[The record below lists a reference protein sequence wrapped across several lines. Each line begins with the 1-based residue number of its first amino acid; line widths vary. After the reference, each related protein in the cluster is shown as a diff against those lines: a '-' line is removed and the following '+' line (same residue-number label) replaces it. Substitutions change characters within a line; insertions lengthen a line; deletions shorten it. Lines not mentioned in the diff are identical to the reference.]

1 MINSE
6 ESKIEKDRLS
16 SALRVVRGEL
26 LAARENGHWIGQ
38 LSASP
43 LSTAT
48 AISAIAV
55 VFREHQKRRKSV
67 SDTTELN
74 ALDSDLSTFETVD
87 GVQNS
92 SHATVDGS
100 IDSVDSESR
109 SGTSGTFDGMLERAK
124 IRRFVSRG
132 IAYLLRTQN
141 ADGGWGDTE
150 SSFSNIATTMLV
162 HSAFVLSGPP
172 DGPLLT
178 LHPSPSAALQRA
190 AQYIAD
196 QGGVPALRRRYGKDK
211 TFAVPILANSAI
223 ASLVPWREVAALPF
237 ELACLSHRLL
247 GLLRI
252 PVVSYAVPA
261 LVAIGLVRY
270 HFRRPWNPIT
280 RILRH
285 WAKKPA
291 LRVLREKQPSS
302 GGFLEAVPLTA
313 FVVMSLAAAGCV
325 DDPIVRDGVR
335 FLFDSVLPDG
345 SLPIDT
351 NLATWGTTLA
361 IEAIA
366 TTPYPK
372 SSTQNIGNQL
382 ERGEI
387 DLDWLLGCQWHE
399 EHPFTHTPAGG
410 WGWTDWSGAVPD
422 ADDTAGALLALS
434 TLHGQSTNE
443 TSRKR
448 MEAAAFDGLRWLAN
462 LQNRDGGFPTF
473 CRGWGAL
480 PFDRSGVDLTAHAVR
495 AFTAWTTILRK
506 QIKTERRGFGTKSRI
521 RRLIRELW
529 RRSTHGV
536 AFIESQQQSDGS
548 WLPLWFGNQ
557 YHPDETNP
565 VYGTSK
571 VLCMMRDTGR
581 MSSDAARRGVRWF
594 LEHSNTDGGFGGD
607 CDAVGGMGACSTI
620 EETSL
625 AIEALCAAR
634 EDVTLR
640 DAVRPTLE
648 NAVQWLIEAI
658 EAERFRK
665 PCPIGLYFAKLWY
678 SEKLYPLCFAT
689 AALGRFASREP
700 RKR

>member
-1 MINSE
+1 MAWSE
-6 ESKIEKDRLS
+6 SVQSGTVADS
-16 SALRVVRGEL
+16 SEFHSECA
-26 LAARENGHWIGQ
+26 IGD
-38 LSASP
+38 SP
-43 LSTAT
+43 SG
-48 AISAIAV
+48 
-55 VFREHQKRRKSV
+55 
-67 SDTTELN
+67 SDTTSGTVI
-74 ALDSDLSTFETVD
+74 LDSAVS
-87 GVQNS
+87 
-92 SHATVDGS
+92 
-100 IDSVDSESR
+100 DSADF
-109 SGTSGTFDGMLERAK
+109 GTFDGMLARAK
-124 IRRFVSRG
+124 IRRFISRG
-132 IAYLLRTQN
+132 IIYLLRTQN

-150 SSFSNIATTMLV
+150 SSVSNIATTMLV
-162 HSAFVLSGPP
+162 RSAFVLAGPP
-172 DGPLLT
+172 DGPLPA
-178 LHPSPSAALQRA
+178 LHPTPNEALKRA
-190 AQYIAD
+190 DQYIAD
-196 QGGVPALRRRYGKDK
+196 QGGIPALRRRYGKDK
-211 TFAVPILANSAI
+211 TFAVPILTNSAL
-223 ASLVPWREVAALPF
+223 AAQVPWREVAALPF

-247 GLLRI
+247 GMLRI
-252 PVVSYAVPA
+252 PVVSYAIPA

-280 RILRH
+280 RMLRH
-285 WAKKPA
+285 WAKQPA
-291 LRVLREKQPSS
+291 LRVLRAKQPAS

-313 FVVMSLAAAGCV
+313 FVVMSLAATGRV
-325 DDPIVRDGVR
+325 DDPIVQNGVR

-366 TTPYPK
+366 TVPYAK
-372 SSTQNIGNQL
+372 SSTQHIGHQM

-387 DLDWLLGCQWHE
+387 SLDWLLGCQWHE

-410 WGWTDWSGAVPD
+410 WGWTDLSGAVPD

-434 TLHGQSTNE
+434 TLHGQTTDE

-448 MEAAAFDGLRWLAN
+448 IETAAFDGLRWLAS

-480 PFDRSGVDLTAHAVR
+480 PFDRSGVDLTAHAIR
-495 AFTAWTTILRK
+495 AFTTWTTILRK

-529 RRSTHGV
+529 RRSARGV
-536 AFIESQQQSDGS
+536 AFIETQQQPDGC

-565 VYGTSK
+565 IYGTSK

-581 MSSDAARRGVRWF
+581 MSSDAARCGVRWF
-594 LEHSNTDGGFGGD
+594 LEHGNSDGGFGGD
-607 CDAVGGMGACSTI
+607 CGAVGGKGSCSTV

-634 EDVTLR
+634 EDVTMR

-648 NAVQWLIEAI
+648 NAVQWLVEAI
-658 EAERFRK
+658 ETKRFRS
-665 PCPIGLYFAKLWY
+665 PSPIGLYFAKLWY
-678 SEKLYPLCFAT
+678 SETLYPLCFAT
-689 AALGRFASREP
+689 AALGRFTARGCFSSREP